1 MSTQRTDFSNWATN
15 ALAYY
20 NLDEHEVKFI
30 QHHDNITFQVTTRSH
45 KERYLLRIHRPLTE
59 NFVDM
64 RQEPPEI
71 NSELLRL

>member
-1 MSTQRTDFSNWATN
+1 MSIQKTDFSNWATK

-20 NLDEHEVKFI
+20 NLDEYEVRFI
-30 QHHDNITFQVTTRSH
+30 QHHDNITFQVTPHSH

-64 RQEPPEI
+64 RQQPSAI
-71 NSELLRL
+71 NSELLWL